1 MKFFSGTLTDFDAN
15 KKTNEPE
22 PDIPLE
28 MILENEAYMYDLH
41 THLLGM
47 GNTGFW
53 IDSILNNP
61 KVLPKHA
68 DFRNNRRLRK
78 QLCPLIWKSIKT
90 AERGNISRF
99 IDGDRTSLFFHLLIK
114 KNFPGHGNNLDGL
127 RDSILNECRQNRAD
141 GMEIEIFRQLID
153 DDFVRVLKH
162 YNLFFGIS
170 EQYPTKPNVY
180 GDFTY
185 DVVLT
190 LADLGKAFGVTTSWM
205 VEVDDLIQSKVEEK
219 LGLHTYRNLTRSRP
233 FRLWIVFNTREQRFQ
248 VVKGMTVELVREL
261 INVQAN
267 APSQSCALARAHLQN
282 AFSMC
287 NPDGTDARMIDF
299 DRFHGSFTPEFY
311 PRRFALK
318 DSIYSQRL
326 DVLASLLVHI
336 LRRYQCCLPPIRYCE
351 ISVGVGD
358 ICRPWVFDV
367 LCSFPADNP
376 IAKEDKKLP
385 MTSTFRQMI
394 INEDRFP
401 HLRSACS
408 TAKTKSPCVPN
419 VTYKFLAG
427 FNRQTIIAPRL
438 KNQPEAIRL
447 LNESPDVA
455 IHYMLEEIAKSE
467 KSSQP
472 VQENPVRP
480 HLSHSL

>member
-1 MKFFSGTLTDFDAN
+1 MTFSLETLEDFNANRKTD
-15 KKTNEPE
+15 EPE

-28 MILENEAYMYDLH
+28 MILENETHMYDLH

-61 KVLPKHA
+61 KVLPQHA
-68 DFRNNRRLRK
+68 DFLKNRELRK

-90 AERGNISRF
+90 PEQENISSF

-114 KNFPGHGNNLDGL
+114 KNFPGRDNNLDGL
-127 RDSILNECRQNRAD
+127 RNSILNECRRNRASD
-141 GMEIEIFRQLID
+141 VEIEIFRRLMD
-153 DDFVRVLKH
+153 DDFVRILRH
-162 YNLFFGIS
+162 YHLFFGIS
-170 EQYPTKPNVY
+170 EQYSTKENIY

-219 LGLHTYRNLTRSRP
+219 LGLHTYQNLTRSQP
-233 FRLWIVFNTREQRFQ
+233 FRLWIVFNTREQRFH
-248 VVKGMTVELVREL
+248 VVKGMTVEFLRGL
-261 INVQAN
+261 INVQPN
-267 APSQSCALARAHLQN
+267 SPSQACALARAHLQN

-299 DRFHGSFTPEFY
+299 DRFHGAFTPEFY

-351 ISVGVGD
+351 LSVGMGD

-376 IAKEDKKLP
+376 IAKEDRHLP

-394 INEDRFP
+394 INDGRFP

-408 TAKTKSPCVPN
+408 TAKNKSPCVPN

-427 FNRQTIIAPRL
+427 FNRQMVKAPRL
-438 KNQPEAIRL
+438 TNQPEAIRL

-455 IHYMLEEIAKSE
+455 IHYMLEEIAESE
-467 KSSQP
+467 KRSQP
-472 VQENPVRP
+472 GQDNQVCQ
-480 HLSHSL
+480 HLAYLI